1 MSGWGIWF
9 DGRLSYCVCVS
20 VLAMSVRVIV
30 YDGLREYT
38 IILCFSHSIEIC
50 IPKLIMYS
58 YNHVDSLVSHH
69 GRNSIYPGVIFFGDP
84 IECSVT
90 SDGGT
95 IPDASINAFIRVRVP
110 QGAVPEGCDCNFTLR
125 PCLSVPFVLPNGYE
139 FKSPIFL
146 IECDSK
152 LESEVQ
158 IMMEHYADL
167 KMKLI
172 ANKCSLFMLILSLPT
187 TRKVANTLSV
197 LAQIMVSFQ

>member
-1 MSGWGIWF
+1 
-9 DGRLSYCVCVS
+9 
-20 VLAMSVRVIV
+20 
-30 YDGLREYT
+30 
-38 IILCFSHSIEIC
+38 
-50 IPKLIMYS
+50 MYS

-167 KMKLI
+167 QDEIDCQQMQFVYADSKPTNDKKGCKYTFSTCS
-172 ANKCSLFMLILSLPT
+172 NNGVFSVKDKKCT
-187 TRKVANTLSV
+187 TSVAHF
-197 LAQIMVSFQ
+197 SFLGVCYRFIRSAAAAGRRIRGGTYQ